1 MDVLQ
6 YIDIQILKIAG
17 GLILLMVSNI
27 FLGSIDAWLN
37 GQFDKKKL
45 IQGVIKAFVVAV
57 SMCLVYIAG
66 LLNMEVIT
74 IDINGEV
81 VNLITGV
88 NLILTASA
96 IWYAKEVFTKLATFI
111 KGKISIGEGL

>member
-1 MDVLQ
+1 MDILQ
-6 YIDIQILKIAG
+6 YIDIQIVRIAC
-17 GLILLMVSNI
+17 GLILLMISNI
-27 FLGSIDAWLN
+27 FLGSIEAWLN

-45 IQGVIKAFVVAV
+45 LQGVIKAFVVAI

-66 LLNMEVIT
+66 LLNTEVIT

-88 NLILTASA
+88 NLILTGGA
-96 IWYAKEVFTKLATFI
+96 IWYAKEVFIKLATFI
-111 KGKISIGEGL
+111 KGKIDIGEGK